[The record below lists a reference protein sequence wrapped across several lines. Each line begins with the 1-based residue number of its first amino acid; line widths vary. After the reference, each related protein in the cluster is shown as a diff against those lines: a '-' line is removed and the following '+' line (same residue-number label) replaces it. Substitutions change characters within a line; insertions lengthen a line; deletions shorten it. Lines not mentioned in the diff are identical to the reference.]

1 MYMHGAHRRLN
12 INDWPSSI
20 NSHEYLIWNS
30 YTQGFVRQ
38 IQDQTHSWVVCT
50 WAFSPSFLKSW
61 FVIKPADP
69 NMRCN
74 PFSSSARTLSHA
86 IPSTICWC
94 MLGDDSGASS
104 GAPPSNAPQSG
115 FFGTLSNVATGYK
128 PLCRCAILLVCL
140 RLMSLYTGLHSFE
153 VSAATTTSTAT
164 QPLLIADDIDTS
176 THMRVATSDVLLGE
190 SAAVALVTVNV
201 CDLRLVI
208 SRCVPLAVFL
218 ALHSSRAAYLSPS
231 LSRHCVYLVVLLAL
245 RSSHCVYF
253 RLAVLIS
260 HCVYLSLCSSRCVPL
275 AVFLALHSSCCVYLS
290 LCLSLAECVGRLFVT
305 LRIRVPQ
312 ATMPMPLVC
321 LLGSSA
327 TNEFHPRTTTK
338 KRQK

>member
-1 MYMHGAHRRLN
+1 
-12 INDWPSSI
+12 
-20 NSHEYLIWNS
+20 
-30 YTQGFVRQ
+30 
-38 IQDQTHSWVVCT
+38 
-50 WAFSPSFLKSW
+50 
-61 FVIKPADP
+61 
-69 NMRCN
+69 
-74 PFSSSARTLSHA
+74 
-86 IPSTICWC
+86 

-208 SRCVPLAVFL
+208 SR
-218 ALHSSRAAYLSPS
+218 AA
-231 LSRHCVYLVVLLAL
+231 
-245 RSSHCVYF
+245 F
-253 RLAVLIS
+253 
-260 HCVYLSLCSSRCVPL
+260 LSLCSSRCIPLAVLISHRLYLVIVSISWCSSRYVPLIVFISVSLCLSHIVFISRCAPLAVSLLLCSSHCIPL
-275 AVFLALHSSCCVYLS
+275 AVFISRCVYPS
-290 LCLSLAECVGRLFVT
+290 LNV
-305 LRIRVPQ
+305 
-312 ATMPMPLVC
+312 LVVC
-321 LLGSSA
+321 SS
-327 TNEFHPRTTTK
+327 R
-338 KRQK
+338 

>member
-1 MYMHGAHRRLN
+1 
-12 INDWPSSI
+12 
-20 NSHEYLIWNS
+20 
-30 YTQGFVRQ
+30 
-38 IQDQTHSWVVCT
+38 
-50 WAFSPSFLKSW
+50 
-61 FVIKPADP
+61 
-69 NMRCN
+69 
-74 PFSSSARTLSHA
+74 
-86 IPSTICWC
+86 
-94 MLGDDSGASS
+94 
-104 GAPPSNAPQSG
+104 
-115 FFGTLSNVATGYK
+115 
-128 PLCRCAILLVCL
+128 
-140 RLMSLYTGLHSFE
+140 MSLYTGLHSFE

-208 SRCVPLAVFL
+208 SRGAPLAVFL
-218 ALHSSRAAYLSPS
+218 ALHSSRGAYLSPS

-275 AVFLALHSSCCVYLS
+275 AVFLALQSSCCVPLS

-338 KRQK
+338 ERQK

>member
-1 MYMHGAHRRLN
+1 MKFLHPRSCKANPR
-12 INDWPSSI
+12 P
-20 NSHEYLIWNS
+20 NSFLGCVYLS
-30 YTQGFVRQ
+30 VFPQFSQ
-38 IQDQTHSWVVCT
+38 ILICDQTC
-50 WAFSPSFLKSW
+50 
-61 FVIKPADP
+61 DP

-176 THMRVATSDVLLGE
+176 THMHVATSDVLLGE

-208 SRCVPLAVFL
+208 SRGAPLAVFL
-218 ALHSSRAAYLSPS
+218 ALHSSRGAYLSPS

-290 LCLSLAECVGRLFVT
+290 LCLSLAEYVGRLFVT